1 MAGKAKTAIIIGGGI
16 GGLTTAIALRRKGLE
31 AAVYERAP
39 DIREV
44 GAGLT
49 LWANAV
55 KALGKLGLAD
65 AVKAAGAPGMGGSIR
80 TSKGDVLSSLTSE
93 ELERRYGAAN
103 LGIHRADLQRILL
116 DRLGEDVVHL
126 GATCSGFSQD
136 EDGVTVRFEDGRAAR
151 GDVLIGAD
159 GIHSTVREGL
169 FGKEKPRYSGY
180 TAWRGVVNV
189 PDASQ
194 RANAA
199 FETWGCGQRFGH
211 VTIGQGR
218 VYWFAVRNTRPGETD
233 APQGRQAEVRRLFA
247 DWHAPIPA
255 LIEATDEAA
264 ILRNDIYDREPLKRW
279 TEGRVTLLGDAAHA
293 MTPNL
298 GQGACQAIED
308 AVVLANR
315 LAERD
320 GAAQALLAYEMARIQ
335 RANLIVTQSWRIGR
349 VAQWG
354 NPLACAVRNTLF
366 KTLGGALQGPQLNF
380 ILGYEVR

>member
-1 MAGKAKTAIIIGGGI
+1 MAKAKSAIIIGGGI
-16 GGLTTAIALRRKGLE
+16 GGLTTAVALRRKGIE
-31 AAVYERAP
+31 VAVYERTSE
-39 DIREV
+39 IREV

-55 KALGKLGLAD
+55 KALGKLGLAE

-80 TSKGDVLSSLTSE
+80 SWRGEVLSTMTGR
-93 ELERRYGAAN
+93 ELEERYGAAN

-116 DRLGEDVVHL
+116 ARLGEEFVHL
-126 GATCSGFSQD
+126 GAACTGFNQD
-136 EDGVTVRFEDGRAAR
+136 EGGVTARFEDGREAR
-151 GDVLIGAD
+151 ADVLIGAD

-180 TAWRGVVNV
+180 TAWRGVADLSATSG
-189 PDASQ
+189 PTDAAS
-194 RANAA
+194 
-199 FETWGCGQRFGH
+199 ETWGCGQRFGH
-211 VTIGQGR
+211 VYIGQGR
-218 VYWFAVRNTRPGETD
+218 VYWFAVRNARAGETD
-233 APQGRQAEVRRLFA
+233 APEGRQAELRCLFG

-255 LIEATDEAA
+255 LVEATDEAA

-279 TEGRVTLLGDAAHA
+279 AEGRVTLLGDAAHP

-320 GAAQALLAYEMARIQ
+320 EAGHALLAYEMARIQ
-335 RANLIVTQSWRIGR
+335 RANFIVRQSWQIGR

-354 NPLACAVRNTLF
+354 NPLACALRNSLL
-366 KTLGGALQGPQLNF
+366 KTVGRPLQQSQLKL
-380 ILGYEVR
+380 IVGYEVR

>member
-1 MAGKAKTAIIIGGGI
+1 MAKPKTAIIIGGGI

-31 AAVYERAP
+31 VAVYERAP
-39 DIREV
+39 EIREV

-55 KALGKLGLAD
+55 KALGKLGLAE

-80 TSKGDVLSSLTSE
+80 TWRGDVLSTMTSQ
-93 ELERRYGAAN
+93 ELERRFGAAN

-116 DRLGEDVVHL
+116 NRLGEGIVHL
-126 GATCSGFSQD
+126 GAACSGFSQD
-136 EDGVTVRFEDGRAAR
+136 ETGVTARFEDGSEARA
-151 GDVLIGAD
+151 DVLIGAD
-159 GIHSTVREGL
+159 GLHSVVRTQL
-169 FGKEKPRYSGY
+169 FGREKPRYSGY
-180 TAWRGVVNV
+180 TAWRGVVEA
-189 PDASQ
+189 PHTSQ
-194 RANAA
+194 SANAA
-199 FETWGCGQRFGH
+199 FESWGCGQRFGH
-211 VTIGQGR
+211 VSIGQGR
-218 VYWFAVRNTRPGETD
+218 VYWFAVRNTRAGETD
-233 APQGRQAEVRRLFA
+233 ALEGRKAEVRRLFA

-255 LIEATDEAA
+255 LVEATDAAA

-279 TEGRVTLLGDAAHA
+279 TEGRVTLLGDAAHP

-320 GAAQALLAYEMARIQ
+320 EAGQALLAYEMARIQ
-335 RANLIVTQSWRIGR
+335 RANLVVTQSWRIGR

-354 NPLACAVRNTLF
+354 NPLACAVRNRLF

-380 ILGYEVR
+380 LLGYEVR

>member
-16 GGLTTAIALRRKGLE
+16 GGLTTAIALRRKGIE

-39 DIREV
+39 EIREV

-55 KALGKLGLAD
+55 KALGKLGLAE

-80 TSKGDVLSSLTSE
+80 TWQGDVLSSLTSE

-116 DRLGEDVVHL
+116 DRLGEEVVHL

-136 EDGVTVRFEDGRAAR
+136 EDGVTVRFEDGREAR
-151 GDVLIGAD
+151 ADVLIGAD
-159 GIHSTVREGL
+159 GIHSTVRAQL

-180 TAWRGVVNV
+180 TAWRGVVEL
-189 PDASQ
+189 PDAGQ

-233 APQGRQAEVRRLFA
+233 APQGRQAEVGRLFA

-255 LIEATDEAA
+255 LIAATAEAA

-279 TEGRVTLLGDAAHA
+279 SEGRVTLLGDAAHA

-320 GAAQALLAYEMARIQ
+320 DAAQALLAYEMARIQ